1 MVETNGKAMKI
12 NVCSEEKPCAIHETP
27 PKSISEQADCNNNHG
42 IINNNLK

>member
-12 NVCSEEKPCAIHETP
+12 NVCSEKKSCAIHETS
-27 PKSISEQADCNNNHG
+27 PKSISEQADCNDNHG

>member
-12 NVCSEEKPCAIHETP
+12 NVCLEKKSCAIHETS
-27 PKSISEQADCNNNHG
+27 PKSISEQADCDNNHG